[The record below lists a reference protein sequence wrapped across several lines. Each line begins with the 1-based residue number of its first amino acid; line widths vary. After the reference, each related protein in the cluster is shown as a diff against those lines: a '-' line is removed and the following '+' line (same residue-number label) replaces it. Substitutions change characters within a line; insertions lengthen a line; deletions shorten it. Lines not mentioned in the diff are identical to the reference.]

1 MWMAVAFFNPV
12 ISLLVFGVVDFDV
25 ATDPANSDSLLAIMA
40 LGING
45 DRTWLRY
52 LVAID
57 GFVVL
62 SGAVLTSYVGVTG
75 LMRRLALDR
84 VLFQF
89 LLAENQIRHTNHWI
103 IIGFFAVAT
112 SLIAIVRNQASTLSG
127 VYTCAFLCVMTLFA
141 FGNMLLKYKRS
152 KLPREVIASWPTVI
166 LATGFVIAGFI
177 GTVINNPIVLIYFLV
192 YFTITMLVIAIMF
205 TRVTLLKLL
214 LFFCKRLF
222 ANRASLQTAIARQ
235 IQQVN
240 ETKMIFFTKTDSIA
254 ALNKAVLYVRDNE
267 QTNWLLIVHV
277 YTAKESIPPRLQ
289 SNVQMLDEAY
299 PKMRIDLVL
308 VHADFGPTIVDKLA
322 VRLAV
327 PKNFMF
333 ITCPGET
340 FTHKVADLGGVRMVT
355 H

>member
-1 MWMAVAFFNPV
+1 
-12 ISLLVFGVVDFDV
+12 LVFGVVDYEQAVNPDN
-25 ATDPANSDSLLAIMA
+25 ADSLLAIMA
-40 LGING
+40 LGINK

-52 LVAID
+52 IVSID
-57 GFVVL
+57 GFIVL

-89 LLAENQIRHTNHWI
+89 LLAENSMRHTNHWI
-103 IIGFFAVAT
+103 IIGFFSVAT
-112 SLIAIVRNQASTLSG
+112 SLILIVRNQASTLSG

-166 LATGFVIAGFI
+166 LATAFVIAGFV
-177 GTVINNPIVLIYFLV
+177 GTVIINPIVLIYFLV

-222 ANRASLQTAIARQ
+222 ANRPSLQTSIARQ

-277 YTAKESIPPRLQ
+277 YTHKENIPPRLQ